1 MTTQISN
8 LLNFSTFYGKVKN
21 QPHSFKVAYKLAKL
35 SEAIEKEVTFYRSEL
50 QKLLVQYAQIDNSGN
65 FIPTSD
71 GGGVMLKPETSM
83 ECNAKLTEL
92 MELEVEIPDVE
103 FTFEDFDKV
112 ELTVDELRPA
122 MMFIK
127 E

>member
-8 LLNFSTFYGKVKN
+8 LLNFSIFYGKVKN
-21 QPHSFKVAYKLAKL
+21 QSLTFKVAYKLAKL
-35 SEAIEKEVTFYRSEL
+35 SEAIDKEVAFYQAEL
-50 QKLLVQYAQIDNSGN
+50 QKLLMQYAQIDENGSYV
-65 FIPTSD
+65 PTSD
-71 GGGVMLKPETSM
+71 GQGVMLKPETSA
-83 ECNAKLTEL
+83 ECNTKLAEL
-92 MELEVEIPDVE
+92 MALEVEIPDVE